1 MERIYGID
9 TYMPS
14 GTIGSYLQ
22 ELRLSR
28 GVSIRALARSAGVNA
43 STLSRW
49 ESGATR
55 PSNYELEAVLRA
67 LNASEVESQGA
78 WERLNAPRAL
88 THPPPQSSL
97 ADAPPVPLQ
106 GNLLRAMRMR
116 KGWTLAQTACA
127 LGITAM
133 TLSRW
138 ERSENIPS
146 IEDRLRLGQVLGATQ
161 AELDALCKAESVWLP
176 LPHPLPK
183 TLHELEEVLYLFT
196 STPHEEGLED
206 LYYLSFEALLN
217 RLVRRGQPA
226 QALLTTVYAIHSRA
240 LTNQCRLR
248 EAQTPAYSA
257 LWWMER
263 MTKIEPRWLDVVHVV
278 AKGNAELRSRFTP
291 HAGIETLT
299 RWLPIASE
307 ISPLHEEWFLRD
319 IAEYRSYTREHASAE
334 ALIQALLAREH
345 SQLGWDPNRIFTRA
359 VFLVNTKR
367 FQEAIELLEMSPALR
382 WDDRQVPLQN
392 LNIAFVWIRAL
403 RGVGREEEAH
413 EWQTRAHELIRY
425 QHIWQARTLL
435 TLIDKV

>member
-1 MERIYGID
+1 
-9 TYMPS
+9 MPS
-14 GTIGSYLQ
+14 GTIGSYLR

-49 ESGATR
+49 ESGVTR

-97 ADAPPVPLQ
+97 ASAPPVPLQ
-106 GNLLRAMRMR
+106 GDLLRAMRMR
-116 KGWTLAQTACA
+116 KGWTLAQTASA

-146 IEDRLRLGQVLGATQ
+146 IEDRSRLGQVLSATQ

-183 TLHELEEVLYLFT
+183 TLHELEEALYRFA
-196 STPHEEGLED
+196 STPHEEGLDD
-206 LYYLSFEALLN
+206 LYYLSLEALLN
-217 RLVRRGQPA
+217 RLIRRGQPA

-240 LTNQCRLR
+240 LTNQCRLI

-278 AKGNAELRSRFTP
+278 AKGNAEVRSRFAP

-307 ISPLHEEWFLRD
+307 ISPSHEEWFLRD
-319 IAEYRSYTREHASAE
+319 IAEYQSYTRERASAE
-334 ALIQALLAREH
+334 SLRQELLTRVHSLFAREPNHIFTQALILTNIGRPH
-345 SQLGWDPNRIFTRA
+345 
-359 VFLVNTKR
+359 
-367 FQEAIELLEMSPALR
+367 EAIEILESTPGLQ
-382 WDDRQVPLQN
+382 WDDTNVPLQKIN
-392 LNIAFVWIRAL
+392 FSLVWIRAL
-403 RGVGREEEAH
+403 LGVGRDEEAH
-413 EWQTRAHELIRY
+413 EWQARAHALIQH
-425 QHIWQARTLL
+425 QHIWQIRTLL
-435 TLIDKV
+435 TLIGKI